1 MSESLPQTPSEATLL
16 RVTDSVAIPRAEL
29 EARASRAGGAGGQHV
44 NTSSTRVELRWN
56 VAASRALDDRAR
68 ARVLHK
74 LATRIDSEGVLRV
87 VASKRRSQLQNREQ
101 AEERL
106 VELLRDALAIPKP
119 RRKTKPTR
127 ASKEKRL
134 ESKKRNAERKR
145 DRGTRGWDG

>member
-1 MSESLPQTPSEATLL
+1 VSAPLPQDPSDETVL
-16 RVTDSVAIPRAEL
+16 RITDTVAIPRAEL

-56 VAASRALDDRAR
+56 VASSRALDERSR

-106 VELLRDALAIPKP
+106 VELVREALAIPKP

-145 DRGTRGWDG
+145 DRGVRGWDG

>member
-1 MSESLPQTPSEATLL
+1 MTAPLPTPGDETVL
-16 RVTDSVAIPRAEL
+16 RVTERLSIPRAEL

-56 VAASRALDDRAR
+56 VRTSRALDDFSR
-68 ARVLHK
+68 ARVLEK
-74 LATRIDSEGVLRV
+74 LATRIDGEGVLRV

-106 VELLRDALAIPKP
+106 LELLREAMATPKP

-134 ESKKRNAERKR
+134 ESKKRNSDRKK
-145 DRGTRGWDG
+145 DRGRGAWEG

>member
-1 MSESLPQTPSEATLL
+1 
-16 RVTDSVAIPRAEL
+16 VTDALAIPRAEL

-56 VAASRALDDRAR
+56 VRTSRALDDATRSR
-68 ARVLHK
+68 IMDK
-74 LATRIDSEGVLRV
+74 LSTRIDGDGVLRV

-106 VELLRDALAIPKP
+106 VELLTEAMATPKP

-134 ESKKRNAERKR
+134 ESKKRNSERKR
-145 DRGTRGWDG
+145 DRGRGGWDG

>member
-1 MSESLPQTPSEATLL
+1 VTGPAPEVSEATVL
-16 RVTDSVAIPRAEL
+16 RVTHSVAIPRAEL

-56 VAASRALDDRAR
+56 VVTSRALDEASRAR
-68 ARVLHK
+68 ILSK
-74 LATRIDSEGVLRV
+74 LSTRIDGSGVLRV

-106 VELLRDALAIPKP
+106 AELVREALATPKP

-134 ESKKRNAERKR
+134 ESKKRNADRKR
-145 DRGTRGWDG
+145 DRGSRGWD

>member
-1 MSESLPQTPSEATLL
+1 MSDALPAEPSEATLL

-29 EARASRAGGAGGQHV
+29 DARASRAGGAGGQHV

-56 VAASRALDDRAR
+56 VAASRALDDGAR

-74 LATRIDSEGVLRV
+74 LATRIDSDGVLRV

-106 VELLRDALAIPKP
+106 VELVREALAIPKP

-145 DRGTRGWDG
+145 DRGTRGWDA

>member
-1 MSESLPQTPSEATLL
+1 VTAPLPAPGDDTVL
-16 RVTDSVAIPRAEL
+16 RVTDSLSIPRAEL
-29 EARASRAGGAGGQHV
+29 EARVSRAGGAGGQHV

-56 VAASRALDDRAR
+56 VRSSRALDDFSRAQI
-68 ARVLHK
+68 LEK
-74 LATRIDSEGVLRV
+74 LATRIDGEGTLRV

-106 VELLRDALAIPKP
+106 VELLQQAMATPKP

-134 ESKKRNAERKR
+134 EAKKRNSERKK
-145 DRGTRGWDG
+145 DRGRGGWEG

>member
-1 MSESLPQTPSEATLL
+1 MSESLSHEPSEATLL

-56 VAASRALDDRAR
+56 VATSRALDDRAR

-106 VELLRDALAIPKP
+106 VELVRDALAIPKP

-134 ESKKRNAERKR
+134 ESKKRNASRKR
-145 DRGTRGWDG
+145 DRGVRGWDA

>member
-1 MSESLPQTPSEATLL
+1 MSESSPQERSEETVL
-16 RVTDSVAIPRAEL
+16 RVTDAVAIPRAEL

-56 VAASRALDDRAR
+56 VAASRALDDRTR

-106 VELLRDALAIPKP
+106 VELVREALAIPKP

-145 DRGTRGWDG
+145 DRGVRGWEA

>member
-1 MSESLPQTPSEATLL
+1 MSESLPQAPSEATLL

-106 VELLRDALAIPKP
+106 VELVRDALAIPKP

-145 DRGTRGWDG
+145 DRGTRGWDA

>member
-1 MSESLPQTPSEATLL
+1 MSESVPQLPSEETVL
-16 RVTDSVAIPRAEL
+16 RVTEAVAIPRAEL
-29 EARASRAGGAGGQHV
+29 EARTSRAGGAGGQHV

-56 VAASRALDDRAR
+56 VAASRALDERTR
-68 ARVLHK
+68 ARVLQK

-106 VELLRDALAIPKP
+106 VELVREALAIPKP

-134 ESKKRNAERKR
+134 DSKKRNAERKR
-145 DRGTRGWDG
+145 DRGVRGWDG